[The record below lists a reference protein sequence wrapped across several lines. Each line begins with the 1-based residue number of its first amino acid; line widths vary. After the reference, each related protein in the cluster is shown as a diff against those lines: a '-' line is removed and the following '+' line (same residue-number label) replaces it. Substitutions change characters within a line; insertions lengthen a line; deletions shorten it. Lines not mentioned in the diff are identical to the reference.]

1 MIKLVPI
8 INDNPYYKVIFN
20 YMIGDADGYTS
31 YDLTYKDEQI
41 EEVMKYIT
49 ILNKLKPLE
58 GHWGICFENYTNEYP
73 GEYIGLSKEEY
84 EIFIDLLNS
93 DDDLGI
99 KGEICECLRSRTEY
113 SFLVFQGAS
122 VFYYDVF
129 NTKYNVELE

>member
-8 INDNPYYKVIFN
+8 MNDSPYFQVKFQ

-31 YDLTYKDEQI
+31 YDFNCEEKDI
-41 EEVMKYIT
+41 EEVMKYIN

-58 GHWGICFENYTNEYP
+58 GYWGVGFDSYPSEYP
-73 GEYIGLSKEEY
+73 GKYIGLSEEEY

-93 DDDLGI
+93 GDDLGI
-99 KGEICECLRSRTEY
+99 KGEICECLRDRTEY

-122 VFYYDVF
+122 VYYYDIF
-129 NTKYNVELE
+129 NTKFNVELE